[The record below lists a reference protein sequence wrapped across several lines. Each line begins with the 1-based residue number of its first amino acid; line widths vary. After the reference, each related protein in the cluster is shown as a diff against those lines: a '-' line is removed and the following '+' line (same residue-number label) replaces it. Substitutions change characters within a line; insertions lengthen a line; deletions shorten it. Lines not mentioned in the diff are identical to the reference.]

1 MANTGPSH
9 SVDTE
14 TSEAIAGLE
23 FPADREELVKQAR
36 AHGAD
41 PRIID
46 TLENVRERTYF
57 SSEELLEDIGGNWP
71 PAQP

>member
-14 TSEAIAGLE
+14 TNEAIAGLE
-23 FPADREELVKQAR
+23 FPASRDELVKQAR
-36 AHGAD
+36 AHGAG

-46 TLENVRERTYF
+46 TLEQIPERTYF
-57 SSEELLEDIGGNWP
+57 SSEEVLKDIGENWP
-71 PAQP
+71 PAPV